1 MLQRGIR
8 SDVDPDLLFMFR
20 KTNGN
25 FCGSSP
31 PASGLSSIALN
42 LNPIHK
48 LICLHDVQISQQKMS
63 FQTKYAL
70 ILPKVSVLL
79 RTL

>member
-1 MLQRGIR
+1 MGTFVGL
-8 SDVDPDLLFMFR
+8 
-20 KTNGN
+20 
-25 FCGSSP
+25 P

-42 LNPIHK
+42 LNPIRK
-48 LICLHDVQISQQKMS
+48 LTCLHDVQISQKKMS
-63 FQTKYAL
+63 FQTKYVL